1 MEYAGDTQYAG
12 FLEKE
17 YEQLKE
23 DINRY
28 AWDGK
33 WYARALSSKGNVGTQ
48 DSAGSKSLFERT
60 NMGCTGRS
68 RGQRKAGLRVGSCGQ
83 HGAGFWLPLKS
94 AAVPGV

>member
-1 MEYAGDTQYAG
+1 MRAIQQYAG
-12 FLEKE
+12 FIEKE

-48 DSAGSKSLFERT
+48 DSAGSKIYLNAQTWAVLAGVADRERLA
-60 NMGCTGRS
+60 S
-68 RGQRKAGLRVGSCGQ
+68 RVGSCGQ